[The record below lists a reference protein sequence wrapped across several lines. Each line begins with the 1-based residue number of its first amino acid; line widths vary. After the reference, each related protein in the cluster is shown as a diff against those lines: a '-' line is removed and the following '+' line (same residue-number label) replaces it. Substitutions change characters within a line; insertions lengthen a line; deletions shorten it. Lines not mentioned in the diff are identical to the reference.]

1 MLQLLHKPQNQ
12 PPIASMVVNMHV
24 KDVSTLVLVH
34 AKTLARDVG
43 MDVKGHARTHALE
56 AAVLAVVVNIV
67 GCAQLI
73 MGTTFSE

>member
-1 MLQLLHKPQNQ
+1 
-12 PPIASMVVNMHV
+12 MVVNMHV
-24 KDVSTLVLVH
+24 KDVSTLVLVHAKTLARDVGMDVKGH